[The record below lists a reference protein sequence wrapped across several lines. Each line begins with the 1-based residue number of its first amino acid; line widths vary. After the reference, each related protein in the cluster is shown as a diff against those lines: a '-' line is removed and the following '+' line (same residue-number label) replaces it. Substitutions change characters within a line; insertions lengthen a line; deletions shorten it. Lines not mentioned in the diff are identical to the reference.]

1 VQATSAQL
9 AALNKIKKLDDA
21 DPPHRISHALIVLGT
36 GGWP

>member
-9 AALNKIKKLDDA
+9 AALNKIKKLDD
-21 DPPHRISHALIVLGT
+21 PPHRISHALIVLGT